1 MLSVFQFNIQIIVHT
16 VYLKG
21 CPLPEN
27 AGMHKDLCCL
37 YLSSGHLTEF
47 MWFMPRAPEA
57 WKGTGVYQLSTPY
70 LMDFTV
76 ILTHGNPSRTA
87 ISFLCAGLAERE
99 KFTWGLCALRSLQK
113 NKKMNILNSSQIN
126 SPYME
131 KSYE

>member
-1 MLSVFQFNIQIIVHT
+1 
-16 VYLKG
+16 
-21 CPLPEN
+21 
-27 AGMHKDLCCL
+27 
-37 YLSSGHLTEF
+37 
-47 MWFMPRAPEA
+47 MPRAPEA

-76 ILTHGNPSRTA
+76 ILTYGNPSRTA

-99 KFTWGLCALRSLQK
+99 KFKWGLCAFRSLQK
-113 NKKMNILNSSQIN
+113 KQKMNILNSSQIN